1 MGTRVASSEQQ
12 TLCSEL
18 VMGSGRSRPRIAL
31 LALLGLAAACEGCD
45 SPLAAGESVVFESDW
60 TTAIGSDSSAVM
72 DGGRWNDWWA
82 FGTDPA
88 GPGGVLSVVP
98 EGLDGRNVLRVQQ
111 RGAEEA
117 ASLQLDDFIPQRSD
131 FYLRFY
137 LRNDDTSRT
146 GDDVVTVNIWGSH
159 NLVYLRKASSA
170 RGWNFLVAMSGCA
183 DYYPVGH
190 WGPAPEQLPEGDGE
204 PQLLARGEW
213 YRFEYYVHF
222 TSTNHIQIHPRVY
235 DASGALLFAD
245 ADFRQNDPGSA
256 TWNGRSDWTLASYY
270 AAGYDLCVDPTFVN
284 DLAMGNPGQLGAVDT
299 GLSWYFTG
307 VQIRTDGWPGP

>member
-1 MGTRVASSEQQ
+1 
-12 TLCSEL
+12 
-18 VMGSGRSRPRIAL
+18 MGSGRSRPRIAL
-31 LALLGLAAACEGCD
+31 LALLGLAAACEPGD
-45 SPLAAGESVVFESDW
+45 LPLAPQLLEAGVVFESDW
-60 TTAIGSDSSAVM
+60 SNAIGSDSSAVM
-72 DGGRWNDWWA
+72 DGGRWNDWWE
-82 FGTDPA
+82 FGT
-88 GPGGVLSVVP
+88 GGSGSLLSVVP
-98 EGLDGRNVLRVQQ
+98 EGPSGRKALRVPQ
-111 RGAEEA
+111 RGPDVGG
-117 ASLQLDDFIPQRSD
+117 SLQLDNFLPQSAD
-131 FYLRFY
+131 FYVRFY

-159 NLVYLRKASSA
+159 NLVYVRKASSA

-190 WGPAPEQLPEGDGE
+190 WGPAPNQRPEGGAE

-222 TSTNHIQIHPRVY
+222 TAADHIQIHPRVY

-284 DLAMGNPGQLGAVDT
+284 ALAMSNQGQLGSVDT
-299 GLSWYFTG
+299 GLSWYFAG